1 MKRKICIIGC
11 GTFGAYLLRRLLEQ
25 YGDHLHIT
33 VIEIGD
39 HKTRSEHDIG
49 LDSIAGQ
56 SSVAKAGRY
65 FGLGG
70 TSARWGG
77 QVLFFD
83 DRDNPAGDNTW
94 REIIRIN
101 QQHKNTVLKKLMGE
115 GEHLIPREEDSDIKT
130 GVWLKYARRNMFRRL
145 GKKDLQ
151 KVQLLTNQRV
161 VDFQLQND
169 KVTSVTCKSADGQ
182 VTEVPADIFYLTAGA
197 LESCR
202 LLLELQHKTGR
213 FNGTD
218 IGLNFGDHISTE
230 LFTVHHA
237 KPILNGVD
245 FTPRLHKGSLI
256 TRRMVVTTESGAVGF
271 LHAVFNKDI
280 KAFKFLKELM
290 FGKRSTT
297 VSLAEFFAGILFL
310 LRFAFNLAFKNKLY
324 VDQSQWSLQLDMEQP
339 VPNQNNLFLNDKKD
353 SFGEAVLEIDWQIS
367 QTDLSAIAEIRMQVE
382 KMLLNNGLQFKALY
396 NPASTGNKVEDVYH
410 PVGCLRVGSDAAAV
424 VDFDGQVNGLS
435 NLFHFST
442 ALFPSARSINPS
454 AAVMCFVEEHLELW
468 QEFLTGAQ
476 QAAHKQAGYEPQI
489 LARAV
494 SPAEDTLA

>member
-25 YGDHLHIT
+25 YGDHLDIT

-39 HKTRSEHDIG
+39 HKTRSEHEIG

-83 DRDNPAGDNTW
+83 ERDNPADDETW

-101 QQHKNTVLKKLMGE
+101 QQHKNTVLNKLLGDGE
-115 GEHLIPREEDSDIKT
+115 RLDLREADSNIKT
-130 GVWLKYARRNMFRRL
+130 GIWLKYASRNMFRRL

-151 KVQLLTNQRV
+151 KVKLLTNQRV
-161 VDFQLQND
+161 VDFRLQKG
-169 KVTSVTCKSADGQ
+169 KVTSITCKSAGGQ
-182 VTEVPADIFYLTAGA
+182 VTDVPADVFYLTAGA

-202 LLLELQHKTGR
+202 LLLELQHKTSL
-213 FNGTD
+213 FNSTD

-230 LFTVHHA
+230 LFTVHNA
-237 KPILNGVD
+237 KPIINGVD

-271 LHAVFNKDI
+271 LHTVFNKDI

-297 VSLAEFFAGILFL
+297 VSLAEFFSGILFL
-310 LRFAFNLAFKNKLY
+310 LRFAFNMAFKNKLY
-324 VDQSQWSLQLDMEQP
+324 IDKSQWSLQLDMEQP
-339 VPNQNNLFLNDKKD
+339 VPNQNTLFLNDKKD

-367 QTDLSAIAEIRMQVE
+367 QADLSAIAEIRTQVE
-382 KMLLNNGLQFKALY
+382 KMLIENGLEFNALY

-410 PVGCLRVGSDAAAV
+410 PVGCLRVGSDPAAV
-424 VDFDGQVNGLS
+424 VDFDGQVNGLG

-442 ALFPSARSINPS
+442 ALFPSAKSINPS
-454 AAVMCFVEEHLELW
+454 AAVMCFVEEHLEHW
-468 QEFLTGAQ
+468 QEFLTGARKVADKKPRQ
-476 QAAHKQAGYEPQI
+476 TPQAIAKE
-489 LARAV
+489 V
-494 SPAEDTLA
+494 SPSE